1 MAKTATRQ
9 TMDEE
14 HCVIAVIDSEVAKFR
29 MPQINAVTTSFLYVP
44 SPMDSSALRA
54 PPLVKGR
61 SFQGFPPSSPP
72 LAIRRRLGGL
82 GGMPTRF
89 THSDVHWTS
98 SLSRGFGSAETT
110 VQNYEFILNR
120 QKIIFPDSGF
130 RRRGKGVVRGR
141 HYSSARMSCTVQ
153 SMKRRVGPRTMSTSS
168 WQKSNMSL

>member
-44 SPMDSSALRA
+44 LPVAQVFAAL
-54 PPLVKGR
+54 PHPLD
-61 SFQGFPPSSPP
+61 P
-72 LAIRRRLGGL
+72 
-82 GGMPTRF
+82 
-89 THSDVHWTS
+89 
-98 SLSRGFGSAETT
+98 SLSRGFGGAETT

-130 RRRGKGVVRGR
+130 RRRGKVLCGGGIIRL
-141 HYSSARMSCTVQ
+141 HE
-153 SMKRRVGPRTMSTSS
+153 
-168 WQKSNMSL
+168 